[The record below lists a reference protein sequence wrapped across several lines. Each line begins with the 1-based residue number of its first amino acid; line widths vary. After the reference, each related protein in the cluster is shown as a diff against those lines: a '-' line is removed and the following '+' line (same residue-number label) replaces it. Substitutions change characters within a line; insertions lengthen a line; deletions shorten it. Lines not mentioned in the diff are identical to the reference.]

1 MIFGRQGV
9 RNCSIIKPQNSK
21 SLGVQFIHIQRTS
34 DKIIHTK
41 HRQKESPKL
50 WINKINKA
58 RGQAWHHRRR
68 WNCWCPWQCSYPVWG
83 DGDLF
88 ISLNLNTFKI
98 LLEGPW
104 CFVHVWVYLFLG
116 LPLNYIW
123 KNRTSTLVLLF
134 SNHSIYL
141 RVFTLQPHYTLKFLS
156 VFFCLIRHKLC
167 LEWCKHLKWYG
178 FLLSFDVC
186 FTTMVWFLFP
196 YNAW

>member
-68 WNCWCPWQCSYPVWG
+68 WNWRKKPWPSSHGGGRCCDLQWRWG
-83 DGDLF
+83 WGQPYWHSRWRDQHDDDCCRGRRTDP
-88 ISLNLNTFKI
+88 KGVG
-98 LLEGPW
+98 LL
-104 CFVHVWVYLFLG
+104 
-116 LPLNYIW
+116 
-123 KNRTSTLVLLF
+123 
-134 SNHSIYL
+134 L
-141 RVFTLQPHYTLKFLS
+141 RVM
-156 VFFCLIRHKLC
+156 CI
-167 LEWCKHLKWYG
+167 G
-178 FLLSFDVC
+178 
-186 FTTMVWFLFP
+186 
-196 YNAW
+196 